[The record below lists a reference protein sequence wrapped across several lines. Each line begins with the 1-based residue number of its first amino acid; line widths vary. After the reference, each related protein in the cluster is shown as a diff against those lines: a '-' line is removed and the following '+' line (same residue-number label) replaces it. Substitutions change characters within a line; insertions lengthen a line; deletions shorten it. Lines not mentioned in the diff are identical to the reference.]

1 MKIGISGF
9 AADGGKSGISQYMI
23 NVLQRLPR
31 LDSNVRCVIFVPA
44 AERALFEPAASGSE
58 IVSVPD
64 WMAHPVASIL
74 WHLCLYPL
82 MLKRHHCDCAFLPA
96 GNRRLGLWYG
106 MPSVSTIHDLSQLHI
121 EGKYDP
127 LRMFYIRRVLPL
139 MMQRLTRLVSVS
151 NSTCRDLVD
160 HAGIHPENIRVA
172 HNGADL
178 SGFACTVRSEARET
192 IASAMGID
200 SPFILYTARL
210 EHPGKNHVRLL
221 EAVAL
226 LKQHGLLAHTLVLA
240 GSRWNG
246 AEVIEDRIVQLG
258 LTDDVIL
265 TGFVDAQLLPQLY
278 AAADVFVFPSLF
290 EGFGIPLLEA
300 MAAGTAVCAA
310 NVSSIPEVVG
320 DAALLFDPREA
331 NDIAR
336 QLGRLLEDNALRQQL
351 VARGRQRVLQFSWD
365 DAASGVLQQC
375 YEAVAA

>member
-31 LDSNVRCVIFVPA
+31 LDPAVRCVIFVPA
-44 AERALFEPAASGSE
+44 AERTLFEPAPSGSE
-58 IVSVPD
+58 IVSIPD
-64 WMAHPVASIL
+64 WMAHPVTSIL

-82 MLKRHHCDCAFLPA
+82 LLQRHHCDCAFLPA
-96 GNRRLGLWYG
+96 GNRRLGMWYG
-106 MPSVSTIHDLSQLHI
+106 IPSVSTIHDLSQLHI
-121 EGKYDP
+121 DGKYDR
-127 LRMFYIRRVLPL
+127 LRMFYIQRILPL
-139 MMQRLTRLVSVS
+139 MMQRLTRVVSVS
-151 NSTCRDLVD
+151 ESTRRDLVD
-160 HAGIHPENIRVA
+160 HARIRPERIRVA

-178 SGFACTVRSEARET
+178 SAFAGTEHVQARET
-192 IASAMGID
+192 IAAAMGID
-200 SPFILYTARL
+200 APFILYTARL

-221 EAVAL
+221 EALAL
-226 LKQHGLLAHTLVLA
+226 LKQRGRLSHKLVLA

-246 AEVIEDRIVQLG
+246 AEVIDERIAQLR

-265 TGFVDAQLLPQLY
+265 TGFVENRLLPELY
-278 AAADVFVFPSLF
+278 AAADLFVFPSLF

-300 MAAGTAVCAA
+300 MAAGTPVCAA

-320 DAALLFDPREA
+320 DAALLFDPRDPA
-331 NDIAR
+331 DIAR
-336 QLGRLLEDNALRQQL
+336 QVERLLHDTPLRQQL
-351 VARGRQRVLQFSWD
+351 VARGRQRTQLFSWD

>member
-1 MKIGISGF
+1 MKIGISAF

-31 LDSNVRCVIFVPA
+31 LDTDVRCVVFVPA
-44 AERALFEPAASGSE
+44 AERALFEPAPSGTE
-58 IVSVPD
+58 IISVAD

-82 MLKRHHCDCAFLPA
+82 LLKRHHCDCAFLPA

-106 MPSVSTIHDLSQLHI
+106 VPSVSTIHDLSQLHV

-151 NSTCRDLVD
+151 KSTRRDLVD
-160 HAGIHPENIRVA
+160 HAGIHPEHIRVA
-172 HNGADL
+172 YNGADL
-178 SGFACTVRSEARET
+178 SGFTSILRAEARET
-192 IASAMGID
+192 VATALGID
-200 SPFILYTARL
+200 VPFILYTARL

-221 EAVAL
+221 EAFAL
-226 LKQHGLLAHTLVLA
+226 LKQRGLLSHKLVLA

-258 LTDDVIL
+258 LVDDVII

-290 EGFGIPLLEA
+290 EGFGIPLLES
-300 MAAGTAVCAA
+300 MAAGTPVCAA

-320 DAALLFDPREA
+320 DAALLFDPREPD
-331 NDIAR
+331 DIAR
-336 QLGRLLEDNALRQQL
+336 QLERLLHDSALRLQL
-351 VARGRQRVLQFSWD
+351 VGRGRKQAQQFSWD

>member
-1 MKIGISGF
+1 MKLGISGF

-31 LDSNVRCVIFVPA
+31 LDTAVRCVIFVPA
-44 AERALFEPAASGSE
+44 AERALFEPAPSGSE

-82 MLKRHHCDCAFLPA
+82 LLKRHQCDCAFLPA

-106 MPSVSTIHDLSQLHI
+106 VPSVSTIHDLSQLHVD
-121 EGKYDP
+121 GKYDV

-151 NSTCRDLVD
+151 NSTRRDLVD
-160 HAGIHPENIRVA
+160 HAGIRPERIRVA
-172 HNGADL
+172 YNGADL
-178 SGFACTVRSEARET
+178 ASFANTVHAEARET
-192 IASAMGID
+192 IATAMGID
-200 SPFILYTARL
+200 APFILYTARL

-221 EAVAL
+221 EAAAL
-226 LKQHGLLAHTLVLA
+226 LKQRGLLSHKLVLA
-240 GSRWNG
+240 GSDWNG
-246 AEVIEDRIVQLG
+246 AAVIKDRIVQLG
-258 LTDDVIL
+258 LSDDVIT
-265 TGFVDAQLLPQLY
+265 TGFVDAQLLPPLY
-278 AAADVFVFPSLF
+278 AAADLFVFPSLF

-320 DAALLFDPREA
+320 DAALLFDPRDPD
-331 NDIAR
+331 DIAR
-336 QLGRLLEDNALRQQL
+336 QLQRLLQDSALRQQL
-351 VARGRQRVLQFSWD
+351 VARGRQRARQFSWD
-365 DAASGVLQQC
+365 DAASGVLAQC

>member
-1 MKIGISGF
+1 MKIGISAF

-31 LDSNVRCVIFVPA
+31 LDTDVRCVVFVPA
-44 AERALFEPAASGSE
+44 AERALFEPAPSGTE
-58 IVSVPD
+58 IISVPD

-82 MLKRHHCDCAFLPA
+82 LLKRHHCDCAFLPA

-106 MPSVSTIHDLSQLHI
+106 VPSVSTIHDLSQLHV

-151 NSTCRDLVD
+151 KSTRRDLVD
-160 HAGIHPENIRVA
+160 HAGIHPEHIRVA
-172 HNGADL
+172 YNGADL
-178 SGFACTVRSEARET
+178 SGFTSILRAEARET
-192 IASAMGID
+192 VATALGID
-200 SPFILYTARL
+200 VPFILYTARL

-221 EAVAL
+221 EAFAL
-226 LKQHGLLAHTLVLA
+226 LKQRGLLSHKLVLA

-258 LTDDVIL
+258 LVDDVII

-290 EGFGIPLLEA
+290 EGFGIPLLES
-300 MAAGTAVCAA
+300 MAAGTPVCAA

-320 DAALLFDPREA
+320 DAALLFDPREPD
-331 NDIAR
+331 DIAR
-336 QLGRLLEDNALRQQL
+336 QLERLLHDSALRLQL
-351 VARGRQRVLQFSWD
+351 VGRGRKQAQQFSWD

>member
-1 MKIGISGF
+1 MKIGISAF

-23 NVLQRLPR
+23 NALQRLPR
-31 LDSNVRCVIFVPA
+31 LDTSVRCVIFVPA
-44 AERALFEPAASGSE
+44 AERSLFEPAPSGSE

-82 MLKRHHCDCAFLPA
+82 LLRQYRCDCAFLPA

-106 MPSVSTIHDLSQLHI
+106 LPSVSTIHDLSQLHV

-139 MMQRLTRLVSVS
+139 MMRRLTRLVSVS
-151 NSTCRDLVD
+151 NSTRRDLVD
-160 HAGIHPENIRVA
+160 HAGIRPEHIRVA
-172 HNGADL
+172 YNGADL
-178 SGFACTVRSEARET
+178 SGFANTVRSEARET
-192 IASAMGID
+192 VATAMGID
-200 SPFILYTARL
+200 APFILYTARL

-221 EAVAL
+221 EALAL
-226 LKQHGLLAHTLVLA
+226 LKQRGRLTHKLVLA

-246 AEVIEDRIVQLG
+246 AEAIDNCIAQLG
-258 LTDDVIL
+258 LSDDVII
-265 TGFVDAQLLPQLY
+265 TGFVDAQLLPPLY
-278 AAADVFVFPSLF
+278 AAADLFVFPSLF

-320 DAALLFDPREA
+320 DAALLFNPRDPD
-331 NDIAR
+331 DIAR
-336 QLGRLLEDNALRQQL
+336 QLERLLHDSALRQQL

>member
-1 MKIGISGF
+1 MKLGISAF

-23 NVLQRLPR
+23 NVLERLPR
-31 LDSNVRCVIFVPA
+31 LDAAVNCVIFVPA
-44 AERALFEPAASGSE
+44 ADRPLFEPVSPGSE

-74 WHLCLYPL
+74 WHLCLFPL
-82 MLKRHHCDCAFLPA
+82 LLKRHRCNCAYLPA

-106 MPSVSTIHDLSQLHI
+106 VPSVSTVHDLSQLHVDD
-121 EGKYDP
+121 KYDP

-139 MMQRLTRLVSVS
+139 MMQQLTRLVSVS
-151 NSTCRDLVD
+151 ESTRRDLIE
-160 HAGIHPENIRVA
+160 HAHIRPEHIRVA

-178 SGFACTVRSEARET
+178 SGFASAARQPAAET
-192 IASAMGID
+192 IAAEMGID

-221 EAVAL
+221 QALAL
-226 LKQHGLLAHTLVLA
+226 LKQRGALSHKLVLA

-246 AEVIEDRIVQLG
+246 AEAIDASIEQLG
-258 LTDDVIL
+258 LADDVIM
-265 TGFVDAQLLPQLY
+265 TGFVDNHLLPPLY
-278 AAADVFVFPSLF
+278 AAADLFVFPSLF

-300 MAAGTAVCAA
+300 MATGTPVCAA

-331 NDIAR
+331 GDIAR
-336 QLGRLLEDNALRQQL
+336 QIERLLQDAELRAKL
-351 VARGRQRVLQFSWD
+351 VARGRRQAQRFSWD
-365 DAASGVLQQC
+365 DAAGGVLAQC
-375 YEAVAA
+375 HEAVTA

>member
-1 MKIGISGF
+1 MKIGISAF

-31 LDSNVRCVIFVPA
+31 LDTAVRCVIFVPT
-44 AERALFEPAASGSE
+44 AERGLFEPAPCGSE

-82 MLKRHHCDCAFLPA
+82 LLQRHRCDCAYLPA

-106 MPSVSTIHDLSQLHI
+106 VPSVSTIHDLSQLHV
-121 EGKYDP
+121 EDKYDP

-139 MMQRLTRLVSVS
+139 MMQRVTRLVSVS
-151 NSTCRDLVD
+151 NSTRRDLVN
-160 HAGIHPENIRVA
+160 HVGIRPEHIRVA
-172 HNGADL
+172 YNGADL
-178 SGFACTVRSEARET
+178 SSFANTVRSEARET
-192 IASAMGID
+192 IATAMGID
-200 SPFILYTARL
+200 SPYILYTARL

-221 EAVAL
+221 EAVAS
-226 LKQHGLLAHTLVLA
+226 LKQRGLLAHKLVLA
-240 GSRWNG
+240 GSHWNG
-246 AEVIEDRIVQLG
+246 AEVIEDRILQLG
-258 LTDDVIL
+258 LSNNGII
-265 TGFVDAQLLPQLY
+265 TGFVDAQLLPPLY
-278 AAADVFVFPSLF
+278 AAADLFVFPSLF

-300 MAAGTAVCAA
+300 MATGTAVCAA

-320 DAALLFDPREA
+320 DAALLFDPREPD
-331 NDIAR
+331 DIAR
-336 QLGRLLEDNALRQQL
+336 QLERLLHDSALRQQL
-351 VARGRQRVLQFSWD
+351 VARGRQRALQFTWD

>member
-96 GNRRLGLWYG
+96 GNRRLGLWYC

-151 NSTCRDLVD
+151 NSTRRDLVD

-192 IASAMGID
+192 IAAAMGID